1 MASDHVTLNVGGRL
15 FYTTRGTLE
24 FSKAGFFEAI
34 LLRWNSAPAL
44 PSPHSEPSDHEESWE
59 RPVKRPRSEGGN
71 HITVAARVEASSAA
85 PIFIDRDPDAFED
98 VLYFMRT
105 HEIKP
110 ATSIDACKVKQLHIE
125 AEFLGYE
132 SLVQACQ
139 SRLTHLTE
147 LHRPLPVKAY
157 SDTAILGSRGGVN
170 RARREIKVPAGHVLY
185 LDFVS
190 VWGLETLDET
200 RNRVNLGFYRRSSE
214 RLPEGQRTI
223 RPITIFCSGFRNT
236 ENFFARKIGI
246 CLSTK
251 DKNDK
256 IGLVCAPFV
265 QGILWQV
272 HYWIGP
278 PNQIPQLSGGSTAAP
293 ERPNAISLLLGQ
305 QEMEPFAAALP
316 DIEDT
321 QTSEVVSSD
330 LHPDDQ

>member
-1 MASDHVTLNVGGRL
+1 
-15 FYTTRGTLE
+15 
-24 FSKAGFFEAI
+24 
-34 LLRWNSAPAL
+34 
-44 PSPHSEPSDHEESWE
+44 
-59 RPVKRPRSEGGN
+59 
-71 HITVAARVEASSAA
+71 
-85 PIFIDRDPDAFED
+85 
-98 VLYFMRT
+98 
-105 HEIKP
+105 
-110 ATSIDACKVKQLHIE
+110 
-125 AEFLGYE
+125 
-132 SLVQACQ
+132 
-139 SRLTHLTE
+139 
-147 LHRPLPVKAY
+147 
-157 SDTAILGSRGGVN
+157 
-170 RARREIKVPAGHVLY
+170 
-185 LDFVS
+185 LDFAS

-278 PNQIPQLSGGSTAAP
+278 PTQIPQLSGGSPAAP
-293 ERPNAISLLLGQ
+293 ERPDAISLLLGQ
-305 QEMEPFAAALP
+305 PEMEPFAASLP

-330 LHPDDQ
+330 PQADHQ